1 MTDSPE
7 TDRSSP
13 YLSIVED
20 LFDLPGRDLMDGPIR
35 FRKPLARRKA
45 LRQRPHQPA
54 RLHALHAAPARRP
67 LFKTDMFH
75 PLGALR
81 PLTH

>member
-45 LRQRPHQPA
+45 LRQRPHQRV
-54 RLHALHAAPARRP
+54 RLHAPPGRRP
-67 LFKTDMFH
+67 LFEPDRFH
-75 PLGALR
+75 PLGTPR